1 MESVSLLCTIWK
13 KHGEK
18 LGLGEMISDGD
29 SSLVD
34 VTLQQ
39 VVAKLRRHL
48 SWYMGH
54 VAYELIKIE
63 RKPDEEADKKSDAKE
78 GETEQEKE
86 KKKEEKE
93 ERSRKRALSMVG

>member
-1 MESVSLLCTIWK
+1 MYTIWK

-18 LGLGEMISDGD
+18 LGLGDVNSDGD
-29 SSLVD
+29 SSSLVD
-34 VTLQQ
+34 GTLQQ

-63 RKPDEEADKKSDAKE
+63 RKPDEDADKKSEAKD
-78 GETEQEKE
+78 GQTEQEKE
-86 KKKEEKE
+86 KQKEEKE
-93 ERSRKRALSMVG
+93 ERSRKRALSMVV